1 MKIFG
6 KEIHVFFSL
15 FLWAAIWEIV
25 GQAGWFEI
33 FPPLSHIFVAG
44 WEMVPTDKF
53 QNAIDITIR
62 AYFSGMILAVII
74 GIPLGALMGAS
85 KVVDRLIG
93 TWVNIFVSAPLTAL
107 VPVLM
112 VLFGIGQTTVIAS
125 VFLFAIWVIVLDT
138 RAGVKGV
145 NPSLPEMARSFG
157 ANPWT
162 IFFRIYLLAALP
174 RGPGRNPAWP
184 DPGGQGRRHRS
195 IAGGHHGHRRT
206 VRTVFAQLPVRGVL
220 GASAHGVRI
229 CLCDGRGRGVCR
241 APHRVLRQ
249 RKVITKEG

>member
-25 GQAGWFEI
+25 GQAGWFDI

-53 QNAIDITIR
+53 HNAVEITVS
-62 AYFSGMILAVII
+62 AYFTGMILAVVI

-125 VFLFAIWVIVLDT
+125 VFMFAIWVIVLDT

-145 NPSLPEMARSFG
+145 NPSLPDMARSFG

-174 RGPGRNPAWP
+174 EVLAGIRLGLIRAVKGVVIGQLLVAIMGIGELFELYSRNFLFEEFWALLLM
-184 DPGGQGRRHRS
+184 
-195 IAGGHHGHRRT
+195 
-206 VRTVFAQLPVRGVL
+206 VFAFAFATAEAVGYVERRIEFY
-220 GASAHGVRI
+220 ASAR
-229 CLCDGRGRGVCR
+229 
-241 APHRVLRQ
+241 
-249 RKVITKEG
+249 